1 MLGIV
6 RLLIHDVAV
15 ENQLNISKSISN
27 RFDIREW
34 RNGFAILKAARPEEW
49 KEILEVLEGF
59 QLLRSDIITPGGSKS
74 DIAKRIDGHFTK
86 LGWREKQFQTKITV
100 DENTYDAPTHK
111 IDCYKNRVALEVEW
125 NNKDPFFDRDLN
137 NFRLLFDLRA
147 IDVGVIIT
155 RATEL
160 QEIFNDLGRG
170 SSYGNSTTHL
180 DKLLP
185 RLEGSG
191 GGGCPVV
198 VIAIRKKA
206 YVNDEPA

>member
-1 MLGIV
+1 MLGIGC
-6 RLLIHDVAV
+6 LLIHDAAV
-15 ENQLNISKSISN
+15 ENQLNISKSISD

-34 RNGFAILKAARPEEW
+34 RNGFAILTAARPEEW
-49 KEILEVLEGF
+49 QEILEVLEGF

-180 DKLLP
+180 DKLIP

-198 VIAIRKKA
+198 VIAIRKEA
-206 YVNDEPA
+206 YINDEPA